1 MSPSD
6 QKVVQYPGE
15 AHASQIGLGTNAGGR
30 WEAMRDRDEFA
41 VTLLDGRRVIG
52 RQHDRGESWSIYV
65 YPPDSEGPLLGY
77 ASASTRTE
85 ALREAGL
92 SGDDAGETLGR
103 AGI

>member
-1 MSPSD
+1 MP
-6 QKVVQYPGE
+6 
-15 AHASQIGLGTNAGGR
+15 R
-30 WEAMRDRDEFA
+30 RDFA

-52 RQHDRGESWSIYV
+52 RQSDRGEGWSIYV
-65 YPPDSEGPLLGY
+65 YPPESEGPILGY
-77 ASASTRTE
+77 SSASTLAD

>member
-15 AHASQIGLGTNAGGR
+15 AHASQIGLGTNGR
-30 WEAMRDRDEFA
+30 WEAMRDREFA

>member
-1 MSPSD
+1 MP
-6 QKVVQYPGE
+6 
-15 AHASQIGLGTNAGGR
+15 H
-30 WEAMRDRDEFA
+30 RDFA

-52 RQHDRGESWSIYV
+52 RQHNEGEGWSIYV
-65 YPPDSEGPLLGY
+65 YPPEGGGPILGY
-77 ASASTRTE
+77 ATASTRAD

>member
-1 MSPSD
+1 M
-6 QKVVQYPGE
+6 VM
-15 AHASQIGLGTNAGGR
+15 GR
-30 WEAMRDRDEFA
+30 RDFA

-52 RQHDRGESWSIYV
+52 RQHGPGGGWSIYV
-65 YPPDSEGPLLGY
+65 YPPHERPIVGY
-77 ASASTRTE
+77 ASAGTLID

>member
-1 MSPSD
+1 M
-6 QKVVQYPGE
+6 
-15 AHASQIGLGTNAGGR
+15 AIAR
-30 WEAMRDRDEFA
+30 RDFA

-52 RQHDRGESWSIYV
+52 RQQNPGEGWSIYV
-65 YPPDSEGPLLGY
+65 YPPDSGGPILGY
-77 ASASTRTE
+77 ASASTLTD